1 MLCFWSFICQI
12 NASVLS
18 KHSITFVV
26 WIFPS
31 TVFDRGIQQ
40 PEEKT
45 SIRGHDLLKK
55 SGCRSP
61 FTLPSLKC
69 SDCILHWFVVLETSL
84 MAEISSETD
93 SNSREHF
100 LYSLCKNSLLAF
112 YNRFFFQLLL
122 FLFFLFNVRI
132 SYVSSSMK
140 IGFFLFF
147 ILPRYWNRP
156 LIISAEKEYKSGLFT
171 KCSLLSSQ
179 HNKSNFHR
187 DWYAEVA

>member
-45 SIRGHDLLKK
+45 GIRGHDLLKK

-84 MAEISSETD
+84 MAEISSETE

-112 YNRFFFQLLL
+112 YNRFFFNFFFSSFF
-122 FLFFLFNVRI
+122 FLMYGSVMSQVLWKSDFFFFLFYPDTEIDHWLFLLKKNI
-132 SYVSSSMK
+132 SLVCLQNAVYCLVNITK
-140 IGFFLFF
+140 VTFTEIGMQ
-147 ILPRYWNRP
+147 R
-156 LIISAEKEYKSGLFT
+156 
-171 KCSLLSSQ
+171 
-179 HNKSNFHR
+179 
-187 DWYAEVA
+187 